1 MKFHFREASSEQERS
16 FLLCTGEITMPSN
29 LNYII
34 DQVGKDKG
42 IDRKVI
48 IEALE
53 QAVLTASRKKYGH
66 QGEIEVHFNEE
77 AGEVELFQFKQVM
90 EEVTNPSTEISLE
103 DARELD
109 SEAQIGDSLGVK
121 LNTDFG
127 RIGAQTAKQV
137 IIQKVRDAE
146 RENVYNDFKDRK
158 GDIASGTVQRMEK
171 GNLYINIGRAEAV
184 LFSKE
189 QIPGE
194 VYRQGER
201 LRAYILDIQ
210 RNSKGPQI
218 FLSRTH
224 PGFLIKLFEM
234 EVPEIAEGVIKI
246 ISAAREPGE
255 RAKISVYSS
264 NRDVD
269 PVGACVGMKGSR
281 VQNVVQELRGERID
295 IIPWSQDQAKYV
307 CNALAPAKISRVY
320 IDEENRYMEVVV
332 ADDQLSL
339 AIGKKGQNVRLAS
352 KLTGWKI
359 DIKSESKMEKISS
372 EILEMFKTLPYIGD
386 VGSRILYNEGFRSV
400 NEFAEVDPEEL
411 ARILE
416 IEMEKAIEICESAL
430 RMTRKEEG
438 TELGL
443 EGPSLTGDLGQDS
456 VDHIEGVGEKTA
468 EVLRA
473 NGFKTV
479 EDLLK
484 TDAEVLSGLPG
495 IGAKKAENLI
505 QSAQRY
511 VKESKT

>member
-1 MKFHFREASSEQERS
+1 
-16 FLLCTGEITMPSN
+16 MPSN
-29 LNYII
+29 LNYVI

-66 QGEIEVHFNEE
+66 QGEIEVHYNEE
-77 AGEVELFQFKQVM
+77 AGEVELFQFKQVV
-90 EEVTNPSTEISLE
+90 EEVTDPSTEISLKE
-103 DARELD
+103 ARGLD

-146 RENVYNDFKDRK
+146 RENVYNEFKDRK
-158 GDIASGTVQRMEK
+158 GDLINGSVQRMEK
-171 GNLYINIGRAEAV
+171 GNVYINIGRAEAI
-184 LFSKE
+184 LLSKE

-194 VYRQGER
+194 SYRQGER
-201 LRAYILDIQ
+201 LRAYILDVQ
-210 RNSKGPQI
+210 KNSKGPQI

-224 PGFLIKLFEM
+224 PGFLVKLFEM
-234 EVPEIAEGVIKI
+234 EVPEISEGVIKV

-281 VQNVVQELRGERID
+281 VQSVVQELRGERID

-320 IDEENRYMEVVV
+320 IDEENRHMEVVV

-339 AIGKKGQNVRLAS
+339 AIGKKGQNVRLGS

-359 DIKSESKMEKISS
+359 DIKSESRMEKISS
-372 EILEMFKTLPYIGD
+372 EILEKFSGLPYVGD
-386 VGSRILYNEGFRSV
+386 VASRILYNEGFRSIK
-400 NEFAEVDPEEL
+400 ELAEVDPEEL
-411 ARILE
+411 AKVLGIEKERAAE
-416 IEMEKAIEICESAL
+416 IVEGAVQISK
-430 RMTRKEEG
+430 KEEG
-438 TELGL
+438 TGGTQETV
-443 EGPSLTGDLGQDS
+443 PTAGDLGSDP
-456 VDHIEGVGEKTA
+456 VDRMEGVGEKTA
-468 EVLRA
+468 QLLED

-479 EDLLK
+479 REILE
-484 TDAEVLSGLPG
+484 TDGEKLSAIPG
-495 IGAKKAENLI
+495 IGIKKAEKLI
-505 QSAQRY
+505 QSARKY
-511 VKESKT
+511 IEGKKA

>member
-1 MKFHFREASSEQERS
+1 
-16 FLLCTGEITMPSN
+16 MPSN
-29 LNYII
+29 LNFVIE
-34 DQVGKDKG
+34 QVGKDKG

-66 QGEIEVHFNEE
+66 QGEIEVHYNEE
-77 AGEVELFQFKQVM
+77 AGEVELFQFKQVV
-90 EEVTNPSTEISLE
+90 EEVTDPSTEISLAE
-103 DARELD
+103 ARELD

-146 RENVYNDFKDRK
+146 RENVYNEFKDRK
-158 GDIASGTVQRMEK
+158 GDLISGTVQRLEK

-184 LFSKE
+184 LLTKE

-194 VYRQGER
+194 SYRQGER
-201 LRAYILDIQ
+201 LRAYILDVQ
-210 RNSKGPQI
+210 KSSKGPQI

-234 EVPEIAEGVIKI
+234 EVPEISEGVIKI

-320 IDEENRYMEVVV
+320 IDEENRHMEVVV

-359 DIKSESKMEKISS
+359 DIKSESRMEKISS
-372 EILEMFKTLPYIGD
+372 EILEKFKELPSIGD
-386 VGSRILYNEGFRSV
+386 VASRILYNEGFRSIKEV
-400 NEFAEVDPEEL
+400 GEVDPEEL
-411 ARILE
+411 ARVLE
-416 IEMEKAIEICESAL
+416 IEKDKASEIVEGAIQLS
-430 RMTRKEEG
+430 RREEG
-438 TELGL
+438 AEVGQEVRATAG
-443 EGPSLTGDLGQDS
+443 GPALDP
-456 VDHIEGVGEKTA
+456 VDRMEGVGEKTA
-468 EVLRA
+468 QVLEA
-473 NGFKTV
+473 NGFKNV
-479 EDLLK
+479 HDILEANIEK
-484 TDAEVLSGLPG
+484 LSALPG
-495 IGAKKAENLI
+495 IGVKKAKKLI
-505 QSAQRY
+505 QSAKDY
-511 VKESKT
+511 IEGKKA

>member
-1 MKFHFREASSEQERS
+1 
-16 FLLCTGEITMPSN
+16 MPSN
-29 LNYII
+29 LNFVI

-66 QGEIEVHFNEE
+66 QGEIEVHYNEE
-77 AGEVELFQFKQVM
+77 AGEVELFQFKQVV
-90 EEVTNPSTEISLE
+90 EEVANSSTEISLSE
-103 DARELD
+103 ARELD

-146 RENVYNDFKDRK
+146 RENVYSEFKDRK
-158 GDIASGTVQRMEK
+158 ADLISGTVQRLEK
-171 GNLYINIGRAEAV
+171 GNVYINIGRAEAV
-184 LFSKE
+184 LLTKE

-194 VYRQGER
+194 SYRQGER
-201 LRAYILDIQ
+201 LRAYILDVQ
-210 RNSKGPQI
+210 KSSKGPQI

-234 EVPEIAEGVIKI
+234 EVPEISEGIIKI

-264 NRDVD
+264 SRDVD
-269 PVGACVGMKGSR
+269 PVGACVGMRGSR

-307 CNALAPAKISRVY
+307 CNGLAPAKISRVY
-320 IDEENRYMEVVV
+320 IDEENRHMEVVV

-359 DIKSESKMEKISS
+359 DIKSESRMEKISS
-372 EILEMFKTLPYIGD
+372 EILEKFKELPYVGD
-386 VGSRILYNEGFRSV
+386 VASRILYNEGFRSV
-400 NEFAEVDPEEL
+400 KEVSEVDPEEL
-411 ARILE
+411 ARVLE
-416 IEMEKAIEICESAL
+416 LEKEKASEIVEGAIQLS
-430 RMTRKEEG
+430 RREEG
-438 TELGL
+438 AAVGQEVLPIAG
-443 EGPSLTGDLGQDS
+443 GPALDP
-456 VDHIEGVGEKTA
+456 VDRMEGVGEKTA
-468 EVLRA
+468 QVLEA
-473 NGFKTV
+473 NGFKNV
-479 EDLLK
+479 HDILEADIEK
-484 TDAEVLSGLPG
+484 LSTLPG
-495 IGAKKAENLI
+495 IGIKKAEKLI
-505 QSAQRY
+505 QSAKDY
-511 VKESKT
+511 TEGKKA

>member
-1 MKFHFREASSEQERS
+1 
-16 FLLCTGEITMPSN
+16 MPTN
-29 LNYII
+29 LNYVI

-66 QGEIEVHFNEE
+66 QGEIEVHYNEE
-77 AGEVELFQFKQVM
+77 IGEVELFQFKQVV
-90 EEVTNPSTEISLE
+90 EEVKDPSTEISLE
-103 DARELD
+103 EARELD
-109 SEAQIGDSLGVK
+109 NEVQIGDSLGVK

-146 RENVYNDFKDRK
+146 RDNIYNEFKDRK
-158 GDIASGTVQRMEK
+158 GDIVSGTVQRMEK
-171 GNLYINIGRAEAV
+171 GNLYVNIGRAEAV
-184 LFSKE
+184 LLSKE

-201 LRAYILDIQ
+201 IRAYILDVQ
-210 RNSKGPQI
+210 KNTKGPQI

-234 EVPEIAEGVIKI
+234 EVPEISEGVIKI

-269 PVGACVGMKGSR
+269 PVGSCVGMKGSR

-295 IIPWSQDQAKYV
+295 IIPWSQDPAKYV
-307 CNALAPAKISRVY
+307 CNALAPAKVSRVY
-320 IDEENRYMEVVV
+320 IDEQNRHMEVVV

-339 AIGKKGQNVRLAS
+339 AIGKKGQNVRLTS

-359 DIKSESKMEKISS
+359 DIKSESKMEKISG
-372 EILEMFKTLPYIGD
+372 EILGSFKGLPHIGD
-386 VGSRILYNEGFRSV
+386 VGSRLLYNEGFRSLQDL
-400 NEFAEVDPEEL
+400 AEADPEEL
-411 ARILE
+411 AKLLGIDKEKSLE
-416 IEMEKAIEICESAL
+416 IIDLASQRVQKKPEQKDEEPSRTDGEARSLSIEQL
-430 RMTRKEEG
+430 
-438 TELGL
+438 
-443 EGPSLTGDLGQDS
+443 
-456 VDHIEGVGEKTA
+456 EGVGEKLA
-468 EVLRA
+468 ETLKQH
-473 NGFKTV
+473 GFLSV
-479 EDLLK
+479 EDILK
-484 TDAEVLSGLPG
+484 ANVEQLSSIQG
-495 IGAKKAENLI
+495 IGTKRAERLI
-505 QSAQRY
+505 QAA
-511 VKESKT
+511 KEAFDTESK

>member
-1 MKFHFREASSEQERS
+1 
-16 FLLCTGEITMPSN
+16 MPSN
-29 LNYII
+29 LNFVI

-77 AGEVELFQFKQVM
+77 AGEVELFQFKQVL

-103 DARELD
+103 EARELD

-127 RIGAQTAKQV
+127 RLGAQTAKQV

-146 RENVYNDFKDRK
+146 RENVYNEFKDRK
-158 GDIASGTVQRMEK
+158 GDLVSGTVQRMEK
-171 GNLYINIGRAEAV
+171 GNLYISIGRAEAV
-184 LFSKE
+184 LLSKE
-189 QIPGE
+189 QISGE
-194 VYRQGER
+194 SYRQGER
-201 LRAYILDIQ
+201 LRAYILDVQ
-210 RNSKGPQI
+210 KNSKGPQI
-218 FLSRTH
+218 FVSRTH

-234 EVPEIAEGVIKI
+234 EVPEISEGVIKM

-269 PVGACVGMKGSR
+269 PVGACVGMRGSR
-281 VQNVVQELRGERID
+281 VQSVVQELRGERID

-320 IDEENRYMEVVV
+320 IDEENRHMEVVV

-359 DIKSESKMEKISS
+359 DIKSESRMEKISS
-372 EILEMFKTLPYIGD
+372 EILEKFKSLPHIGD
-386 VGSRILYNEGFRSV
+386 VASRVLYNEGFRSIKEV
-400 NEFAEVDPEEL
+400 SEVDPEEL
-411 ARILE
+411 AKVLE
-416 IEMEKAIEICESAL
+416 IEKEKAAEIVKGAIQMS
-430 RMTRKEEG
+430 RREEG
-438 TELGL
+438 AEVSQEALST
-443 EGPSLTGDLGQDS
+443 TGDPALDP
-456 VDHIEGVGEKTA
+456 VDRMEGVGEKTA
-468 EVLRA
+468 QLLEA

-479 EDLLK
+479 YDILETNIEK
-484 TDAEVLSGLPG
+484 LSALPG
-495 IGAKKAENLI
+495 IGVKKASKLI
-505 QSAQRY
+505 QTAKHYIEEKRA
-511 VKESKT
+511 

>member
-1 MKFHFREASSEQERS
+1 
-16 FLLCTGEITMPSN
+16 MPSN
-29 LNYII
+29 LNYVI

-66 QGEIEVHFNEE
+66 QGEIEVRYNEE
-77 AGEVELFQFKQVM
+77 AGEIELFQFKQVV
-90 EEVTNPSTEISLE
+90 EEVMNPSTEISLE
-103 DARELD
+103 EARELD
-109 SEAQIGDSLGVK
+109 SEAQVGDSLGVK

-146 RENVYNDFKDRK
+146 RENVYNEFKDRK
-158 GDIASGTVQRMEK
+158 GDLVSGTVQRMEK

-184 LFSKE
+184 LLSKE

-201 LRAYILDIQ
+201 IRAYILDVQ
-210 RNSKGPQI
+210 KNSKGPQI

-234 EVPEIAEGVIKI
+234 EVPEISEGVIKI

-281 VQNVVQELRGERID
+281 VLSVVQELRGERID
-295 IIPWSQDQAKYV
+295 IIPWAQDQAKYV

-320 IDEENRYMEVVV
+320 IDEENRHMEMVV

-339 AIGKKGQNVRLAS
+339 SIGKKGQNVRLGS

-359 DIKSESKMEKISS
+359 DIKSESRMEKISN
-372 EILEMFKTLPYIGD
+372 EILERFKNLPYIGD
-386 VGSRILYNEGFRSV
+386 VHSRILYNEGFRSIKEV
-400 NEFAEVDPEEL
+400 AEVDPEEL
-411 ARILE
+411 ARVLE
-416 IEMEKAIEICESAL
+416 IEKEKALEIVESAFQ
-430 RMTRKEEG
+430 MAQKEEG
-438 TELGL
+438 TEVSQESGL
-443 EGPSLTGDLGQDS
+443 SAGGPAFDFLDQ
-456 VDHIEGVGEKTA
+456 IEGVGEKTA
-468 EVLRA
+468 KILET

-479 EDLLK
+479 QDILK
-484 TDAEVLSGLPG
+484 TDVEKLSALPG
-495 IGAKKAENLI
+495 IGIKKAEKLI

-511 VKESKT
+511 VERSKEE

>member
-1 MKFHFREASSEQERS
+1 
-16 FLLCTGEITMPSN
+16 MPSN
-29 LNYII
+29 LNYVI

-66 QGEIEVHFNEE
+66 QGEIEVHYNEE
-77 AGEVELFQFKQVM
+77 VGEVELFQFKQVV
-90 EEVTNPSTEISLE
+90 EEVENPATEISLE
-103 DARELD
+103 EAQELD
-109 SEAQIGDSLGVK
+109 NEAQVGDSLGVK

-146 RENVYNDFKDRK
+146 RENVFNEFKDRK
-158 GDIASGTVQRMEK
+158 GDLVSGTVQRMEK
-171 GNLYINIGRAEAV
+171 GNVYINIGRGEAV

-201 LRAYILDIQ
+201 LRAYILEIQ
-210 RNSKGPQI
+210 KNSKGPQI

-224 PGFLIKLFEM
+224 PGILTKLFEM
-234 EVPEIAEGVIKI
+234 EVPEISEGVIKI

-255 RAKISVYSS
+255 RAKISVFSS

-281 VQNVVQELRGERID
+281 VQSVVQELRGERID
-295 IIPWSQDQAKYV
+295 IIPWVQDQAKYV

-359 DIKSESKMEKISS
+359 DIKSESRMEKISS
-372 EILEMFKTLPYIGD
+372 EILERFKDLPYIGD
-386 VGSRILYNEGFRSV
+386 VPSRILYNEGFRSIKEV
-400 NEFAEVDPEEL
+400 AEVDPEEL
-411 ARILE
+411 ARVLE
-416 IEMEKAIEICESAL
+416 LENEKAVEIVEGARRL
-430 RMTRKEEG
+430 MQKEESPEVKIEG
-438 TELGL
+438 TPPSGE
-443 EGPSLTGDLGQDS
+443 PSLDS
-456 VDHIEGVGEKTA
+456 VDRMEGVGEKTA
-468 EVLRA
+468 VILKA
-473 NGFKTV
+473 NGFQTV
-479 EDLLK
+479 QDILK
-484 TDAEVLSGLPG
+484 TNVESLTAIQG
-495 IGAKKAENLI
+495 IGIKKAEKLI

-511 VKESKT
+511 IEGTTR

>member
-1 MKFHFREASSEQERS
+1 
-16 FLLCTGEITMPSN
+16 MPSN
-29 LNYII
+29 LNYVIE
-34 DQVGKDKG
+34 QVGKDKG

-66 QGEIEVHFNEE
+66 QGDIEVRYNEE
-77 AGEVELFQFKQVM
+77 AGEIELFQFKQVV
-90 EEVTNPSTEISLE
+90 EEVVNPSAEISLTE
-103 DARELD
+103 ARELD

-146 RENVYNDFKDRK
+146 RENVFNEFKDRK
-158 GDIASGTVQRMEK
+158 GDLVSGTVQRMEK
-171 GNLYINIGRAEAV
+171 GNLYVTIGRAEAI
-184 LFSKE
+184 LPSKE

-201 LRAYILDIQ
+201 IRAYILEVQ
-210 RNSKGPQI
+210 KNSKGPQI

-234 EVPEIAEGVIKI
+234 EVPEISEGVIKI

-295 IIPWSQDQAKYV
+295 IIPWSQDQAKHL

-320 IDEENRYMEVVV
+320 IDEENRHMEMVV

-359 DIKSESKMEKISS
+359 DIKSESKMEKISN
-372 EILEMFKTLPYIGD
+372 EILEGFKVLPHVGD
-386 VGSRILYNEGFRSV
+386 VHSRILYNEGFRSV
-400 NEFAEVDPEEL
+400 KEVAEVDPDEL

-416 IEMEKAIEICESAL
+416 IEKEKASEIVDVAL
-430 RMTRKEEG
+430 QLVHREEG
-438 TELGL
+438 SGVLG
-443 EGPSLTGDLGQDS
+443 EAAPGPADPGLDPLDQ
-456 VDHIEGVGEKTA
+456 IEGVGEKTA
-468 EVLRA
+468 KILEA

-479 EDLLK
+479 QDILK
-484 TDAEVLSGLPG
+484 TTVEKLSELPSIGSKRAE
-495 IGAKKAENLI
+495 KLI
-505 QSAQRY
+505 QSAKRY
-511 VKESKT
+511 VEGRGNE

>member
-1 MKFHFREASSEQERS
+1 
-16 FLLCTGEITMPSN
+16 MPSN
-29 LNYII
+29 LNFVI

-66 QGEIEVHFNEE
+66 QGEIEVHYNEE
-77 AGEVELFQFKQVM
+77 AGEVELFQFKQVV
-90 EEVTNPSTEISLE
+90 EEVTDPSTEISLLE
-103 DARELD
+103 ARDLD
-109 SEAQIGDSLGVK
+109 NEAQIGDSLGVK

-146 RENVYNDFKDRK
+146 RENVYNEFKDRK
-158 GDIASGTVQRMEK
+158 GDLISGTVQRLEK
-171 GNLYINIGRAEAV
+171 GNVYINIGRAEAV
-184 LFSKE
+184 LLTKE

-194 VYRQGER
+194 SYRQGER
-201 LRAYILDIQ
+201 LRAYILDVQ
-210 RNSKGPQI
+210 KSSKGPQI

-234 EVPEIAEGVIKI
+234 EVPEISEGIIKI

-307 CNALAPAKISRVY
+307 CNGLAPAKISRVY
-320 IDEENRYMEVVV
+320 IDEENRHMEVVV

-359 DIKSESKMEKISS
+359 DIKSESRMEKISS
-372 EILEMFKTLPYIGD
+372 EILEKFKELPYVGD
-386 VGSRILYNEGFRSV
+386 VASRILYNEGFRSV
-400 NEFAEVDPEEL
+400 KEVSEVDPEEL
-411 ARILE
+411 AKVLE
-416 IEMEKAIEICESAL
+416 LEKDKASEIVEGAIQLS
-430 RMTRKEEG
+430 RREEG
-438 TELGL
+438 TQVGQEVPPIAG
-443 EGPSLTGDLGQDS
+443 GPALDA
-456 VDHIEGVGEKTA
+456 VDRMEGVGEKTA
-468 EVLRA
+468 QVLEA

-479 EDLLK
+479 HDILEANVEK
-484 TDAEVLSGLPG
+484 LSALPG
-495 IGAKKAENLI
+495 IGIKKAEKLM
-505 QSAQRY
+505 QSAKDY
-511 VKESKT
+511 IKGKKA

>member
-1 MKFHFREASSEQERS
+1 
-16 FLLCTGEITMPSN
+16 MPSN
-29 LNYII
+29 LNFVI

-42 IDRKVI
+42 IDRKII

-66 QGEIEVHFNEE
+66 QGEIEVHYNEE
-77 AGEVELFQFKQVM
+77 AGEVELFQFKQVV
-90 EEVTNPSTEISLE
+90 EEVTNPFTEISLKE
-103 DARELD
+103 AKELD

-146 RENVYNDFKDRK
+146 RENVYNEFKERK
-158 GDIASGTVQRMEK
+158 GDLVSGTVQRMEK
-171 GNLYINIGRAEAV
+171 GNLYISIGRAEAV
-184 LFSKE
+184 LLSKE

-194 VYRQGER
+194 SYRQGER
-201 LRAYILDIQ
+201 LRAYVVDVQ

-234 EVPEIAEGVIKI
+234 EVPEISEGVIKI

-281 VQNVVQELRGERID
+281 VQSVVQELRGERID

-320 IDEENRYMEVVV
+320 IDEENRHMEVVV

-352 KLTGWKI
+352 KLSGWKI
-359 DIKSESKMEKISS
+359 DIKSESRMEKISS
-372 EILEMFKTLPYIGD
+372 EILEKFKGLPHIGD
-386 VGSRILYNEGFRSV
+386 VASRILYNEGFRSIKEV
-400 NEFAEVDPEEL
+400 GEVDPEEL
-411 ARILE
+411 AKVLE
-416 IEMEKAIEICESAL
+416 LEKEKAAEIVGVAIQMSQ
-430 RMTRKEEG
+430 REG
-438 TELGL
+438 GAEVAQEAFPAAG
-443 EGPSLTGDLGQDS
+443 DS
-456 VDHIEGVGEKTA
+456 VSDPVGRMEGVGEKTA
-468 EVLRA
+468 QILES

-479 EDLLK
+479 HDILETNIEK
-484 TDAEVLSGLPG
+484 LSTLPG
-495 IGAKKAENLI
+495 IGIKKAERLI
-505 QSAQRY
+505 QSAKQY
-511 VKESKT
+511 IEGKKA

>member
-1 MKFHFREASSEQERS
+1 M
-16 FLLCTGEITMPSN
+16 TSN
-29 LNYII
+29 LNYVI

-66 QGEIEVHFNEE
+66 QGEIEVHYNEE
-77 AGEVELFQFKQVM
+77 AGEVELFQFKQVV
-90 EEVTNPSTEISLE
+90 EEVMNPSTEISLE
-103 DARELD
+103 EARELD
-109 SEAQIGDSLGVK
+109 NETQIGDSLGVK

-146 RENVYNDFKDRK
+146 RENVYNEFKDRK
-158 GDIASGTVQRMEK
+158 GDLTSGTVQRMEK
-171 GNLYINIGRAEAV
+171 GNLYVGIARAEAV

-194 VYRQGER
+194 TYRQGER
-201 LRAYILDIQ
+201 LRAYILDVQ
-210 RNSKGPQI
+210 KNSKGPQI

-234 EVPEIAEGVIKI
+234 GVPEISEGVIKI
-246 ISAAREPGE
+246 TSAAREPGE

-269 PVGACVGMKGSR
+269 PVGACVGMRGSR

-320 IDEENRYMEVVV
+320 IDEENRHMEVVV

-359 DIKSESKMEKISS
+359 DIKSESRMEKISS
-372 EILEMFKTLPYIGD
+372 EILERFKSLPHIGD
-386 VGSRILYNEGFRSV
+386 VASRILYNEGFRSIKEV
-400 NEFAEVDPEEL
+400 AEVDPEEL
-411 ARILE
+411 ARVLE
-416 IEMEKAIEICESAL
+416 IEKEKTAEIVKGAIRISKGEES
-430 RMTRKEEG
+430 
-438 TELGL
+438 TELSQ
-443 EGPSLTGDLGQDS
+443 ESPSANGDPTLDP
-456 VDHIEGVGEKTA
+456 VDHMEGVGEKTA
-468 EVLRA
+468 QILEAHR
-473 NGFKTV
+473 FKTV
-479 EDLLK
+479 QDILE
-484 TDAEVLSGLPG
+484 TDVEKLSTLPG
-495 IGAKKAENLI
+495 IGAKRAEKLI
-505 QSAQRY
+505 QSAKQYLEGKR
-511 VKESKT
+511 T

>member
-1 MKFHFREASSEQERS
+1 MS
-16 FLLCTGEITMPSN
+16 SN
-29 LNYII
+29 LNYVI

-66 QGEIEVHFNEE
+66 QGEIEVHYNEE
-77 AGEVELFQFKQVM
+77 AGEVELFQFKQVV
-90 EEVTNPSTEISLE
+90 EEVVNPSAEIPLK
-103 DARELD
+103 DARMLD
-109 SEAQIGDSLGVK
+109 SEVQIGDSLGVK
-121 LNTDFG
+121 LDTDFG

-146 RENVYNDFKDRK
+146 REHVYNEFKDRK
-158 GDIASGTVQRMEK
+158 GDLVSGSVQRMEK
-171 GNLYINIGRAEAV
+171 GSLYINIGKAEA
-184 LFSKE
+184 LLLSKE

-201 LRAYILDIQ
+201 IRAYILDIQ
-210 RNSKGPQI
+210 KNSKGPQV

-234 EVPEIAEGVIKI
+234 EVPEISEGVIKV

-281 VQNVVQELRGERID
+281 VLNVVQELRGERVD

-320 IDEENRYMEVVV
+320 IDEENRHMEVVV

-359 DIKSESKMEKISS
+359 DIKSESRMEKISS
-372 EILEMFKTLPYIGD
+372 EILERFKVLPYIGD
-386 VGSRILYNEGFRSV
+386 VHSRILYNEGFRSIKEV
-400 NEFAEVDPEEL
+400 ADVDPEEL
-411 ARILE
+411 AKLLGIEKEKCLE
-416 IEMEKAIEICESAL
+416 VVQSAVQMMKEAESSEGSRVSTPPQGGPAL
-430 RMTRKEEG
+430 D
-438 TELGL
+438 
-443 EGPSLTGDLGQDS
+443 P
-456 VDHIEGVGEKTA
+456 VDKIDGVGEKTA
-468 EVLRA
+468 EILKTH
-473 NGFKTV
+473 GLKTV
-479 EDLLK
+479 EDILK
-484 TDAEVLSGLPG
+484 RDRESLSTLPG
-495 IGAKKAENLI
+495 IGIKKAEKLI
-505 QSAQRY
+505 QSAQGY
-511 VKESKT
+511 VGKSKNE

>member
-1 MKFHFREASSEQERS
+1 
-16 FLLCTGEITMPSN
+16 MPSN
-29 LNYII
+29 LNYVIE
-34 DQVGKDKG
+34 QVGKDKG

-48 IEALE
+48 IEALKE
-53 QAVLTASRKKYGH
+53 AVLKASKKKYGH
-66 QGEIEVHFNEE
+66 QGEIEVRYNEE
-77 AGEVELFQFKQVM
+77 EGEVELFQFKQV
-90 EEVTNPSTEISLE
+90 VDKVIDPTAEISLKE
-103 DARELD
+103 ARELD
-109 SEAQIGDSLGVK
+109 YEAQIGDSLGVK

-146 RENVYNDFKDRK
+146 RENVFNEFKDRK
-158 GDIASGTVQRMEK
+158 GDLVSGTVQRMEK
-171 GNLYINIGRAEAV
+171 GNVYISIGRAEAL

-194 VYRQGER
+194 TYRQGER
-201 LRAYILDIQ
+201 LRAYILEVQ
-210 RNSKGPQI
+210 KNSKGPQI

-234 EVPEIAEGVIKI
+234 EVPEVSEGVIKI

-320 IDEENRYMEVVV
+320 IDEENRHMEVVV

-359 DIKSESKMEKISS
+359 DIKSESKMEKISN
-372 EILEMFKTLPYIGD
+372 EILEAFKSLPHVGD
-386 VGSRILYNEGFRSV
+386 VASRILYNEGFRSIKEV
-400 NEFAEVDPEEL
+400 AEVDPEEL
-411 ARILE
+411 AKVLE
-416 IEMEKAIEICESAL
+416 IEKEKALEIVKGAIEASPKEGGPAL
-430 RMTRKEEG
+430 ETV
-438 TELGL
+438 
-443 EGPSLTGDLGQDS
+443 GPIAPADPALDP

-468 EVLRA
+468 QILEA
-473 NGFKTV
+473 
-479 EDLLK
+479 
-484 TDAEVLSGLPG
+484 SGLRTVQDILEASSEKLSQLQG
-495 IGAKKAENLI
+495 IGMKKAEKLI
-505 QSAQRY
+505 QSANQY
-511 VKESKT
+511 IHGKGHE

>member
-1 MKFHFREASSEQERS
+1 
-16 FLLCTGEITMPSN
+16 MPSN
-29 LNYII
+29 LNYVI

-66 QGEIEVHFNEE
+66 QGEIEVHYNEE
-77 AGEVELFQFKQVM
+77 AGEVELFQFKQVV
-90 EEVTNPSTEISLE
+90 EAVTDPSTEISLE
-103 DARELD
+103 EAKGLD

-146 RENVYNDFKDRK
+146 RENVYNEFKDRK
-158 GDIASGTVQRMEK
+158 GDLVGGSVQRMEK
-171 GNLYINIGRAEAV
+171 GNVYINIGRAEAV
-184 LFSKE
+184 LLSKE

-194 VYRQGER
+194 SYRQGER
-201 LRAYILDIQ
+201 LRAYILDVQ
-210 RNSKGPQI
+210 KNSKGPQV

-224 PGFLIKLFEM
+224 PGFLVKLFEM
-234 EVPEIAEGVIKI
+234 EVPEISEGVIKV

-281 VQNVVQELRGERID
+281 VQSVVQELRGERID

-320 IDEENRYMEVVV
+320 IDEENRHMEVVV

-359 DIKSESKMEKISS
+359 DIKSESRMEKISG
-372 EILEMFKTLPYIGD
+372 EILEKFSGLPYIGD
-386 VGSRILYNEGFRSV
+386 VASRILYNEGFRSIK
-400 NEFAEVDPEEL
+400 ELAEVDPEEL
-411 ARILE
+411 AKVLG
-416 IEMEKAIEICESAL
+416 IEKEKAVEIVEGAVEISK
-430 RMTRKEEG
+430 KEEG
-438 TELGL
+438 KGVTQETV
-443 EGPSLTGDLGQDS
+443 PTAGDPGSDP
-456 VDHIEGVGEKTA
+456 VDRLEGVGEKTA
-468 EVLRA
+468 QLLGE

-479 EDLLK
+479 RDILETNSEK
-484 TDAEVLSGLPG
+484 LSAIPG
-495 IGAKKAENLI
+495 IGIKKSEKLI
-505 QSAQRY
+505 QSANQY
-511 VKESKT
+511 IEGKKA

>member
-1 MKFHFREASSEQERS
+1 
-16 FLLCTGEITMPSN
+16 MPSN
-29 LNYII
+29 LNYVI

-66 QGEIEVHFNEE
+66 QGEIEVRYNEE
-77 AGEVELFQFKQVM
+77 AGEIELFQFKQVV
-90 EEVTNPSTEISLE
+90 EEVVNPSTEISLKE
-103 DARELD
+103 ARALD
-109 SEAQIGDSLGVK
+109 NEAQIGDSLGVK

-146 RENVYNDFKDRK
+146 RENVYNEFKDRK
-158 GDIASGTVQRMEK
+158 GDLVSGVVQRMEK
-171 GNLYINIGRAEAV
+171 GSLYINIGRAEAV
-184 LFSKE
+184 LLSKE
-189 QIPGE
+189 QISGE

-201 LRAYILDIQ
+201 IRAYILDVQ
-210 RNSKGPQI
+210 KNSKGPQI

-234 EVPEIAEGVIKI
+234 EVPEISEGVIKI

-269 PVGACVGMKGSR
+269 PVGACVGMRGSR
-281 VQNVVQELRGERID
+281 VLSVVQELRGERID
-295 IIPWSQDQAKYV
+295 IIPWAQDQAKYV

-320 IDEENRYMEVVV
+320 IDEENRHMEMVV

-359 DIKSESKMEKISS
+359 DIKSESRMEKISN
-372 EILEMFKTLPYIGD
+372 EILEKFKEFPHIGD
-386 VGSRILYNEGFRSV
+386 VHSRILYNEGFRSIKEV
-400 NEFAEVDPEEL
+400 SEVDPEEL
-411 ARILE
+411 AKVLG
-416 IEMEKAIEICESAL
+416 IEKEKASEIVEKALQMVQKEVGKEVSQESIPP
-430 RMTRKEEG
+430 M
-438 TELGL
+438 
-443 EGPSLTGDLGQDS
+443 EGPAFDP
-456 VDHIEGVGEKTA
+456 VDQIEGVGEKTA
-468 EVLRA
+468 KILET
-473 NGFKTV
+473 NEFKTV
-479 EDLLK
+479 QDILK
-484 TDAEVLSGLPG
+484 TDVEKLSSLPG
-495 IGAKKAENLI
+495 IGIKKAEKLI
-505 QSAQRY
+505 QSARHY
-511 VKESKT
+511 VQSKEK